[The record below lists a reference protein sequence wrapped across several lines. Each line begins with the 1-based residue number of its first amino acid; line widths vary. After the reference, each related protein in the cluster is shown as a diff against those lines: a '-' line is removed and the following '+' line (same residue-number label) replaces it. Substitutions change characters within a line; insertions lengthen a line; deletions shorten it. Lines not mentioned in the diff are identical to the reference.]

1 MGCLSTKSVVDRL
14 EDRLGN
20 ACIVIRVDVHTALGG
35 ELRNE
40 YQTGSVPSFVLFSR
54 EGREILKS
62 HNVPAYTEIIT
73 MIGSG

>member
-1 MGCLSTKSVVDRL
+1 LGCLSTKSVVDRL

-20 ACIVIRVDVHTALGG
+20 TCTVIRVDVHSALGG

-40 YQTGSVPSFVLFSR
+40 YKTGSVPSFILF
-54 EGREILKS
+54 GRDGGEIFKS
-62 HNVPAYTEIIT
+62 HNVPDYREIVA

>member
-14 EDRLGN
+14 EDQLGDN
-20 ACIVIRVDVHTALGG
+20 CIVIRVDVHTALGG

-40 YQTGSVPSFVLFSR
+40 YKSGSVPSFILF
-54 EGREILKS
+54 GRDGGEIFKS
-62 HNVPAYTEIIT
+62 HNVPAYKEIIT